1 MSISI
6 KKNILIICLILFFI
20 FFLFLG
26 TQYFKFVFC
35 FNILSLFLFSKF
47 QLVNLKIVF
56 INFVSIVFL
65 IIFSDHLDLKK
76 VFNLNFI
83 IYFFL

>member
-20 FFLFLG
+20 SFLFLG

-65 IIFSDHLDLKK
+65 IIFSDHLD
-76 VFNLNFI
+76 FSRF
-83 IYFFL
+83 